1 MKSKILFLL
10 GCIPVR
16 ILLAAFTYKLEEKYL
31 PYLSVI
37 LFAVGA
43 SFIYL
48 YITNSRLKAP
58 EAGGETW
65 WKNLRPIHG
74 MFYLIAGLYAL
85 KKDRSAAVILVIDVV
100 FGLGAFINHNYIHW
114 RS

>member
-1 MKSKILFLL
+1 MNSKLLFLL
-10 GCIPVR
+10 GCIPIR
-16 ILLAAFTYKLEEKYL
+16 FLLAIFAYKINEKYL
-31 PYLSVI
+31 PYLSI
-37 LFAVGA
+37 FLYIIGI

-74 MFYLIAGLYAL
+74 VLYIAAGLYAM
-85 KKDRSAAVILVIDVV
+85 KKNRACSLILVIDVV
-100 FGLGAFINHNYIHW
+100 FGFGAFINHI